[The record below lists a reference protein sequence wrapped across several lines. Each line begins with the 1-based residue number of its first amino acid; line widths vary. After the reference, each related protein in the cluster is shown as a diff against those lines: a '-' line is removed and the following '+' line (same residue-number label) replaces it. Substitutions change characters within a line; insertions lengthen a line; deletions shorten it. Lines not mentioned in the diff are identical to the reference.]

1 YTTLFRADCSAVD
14 RTTRRSR
21 HLYCEVPP
29 LPPVGGGSVDSR
41 GTRRWCQRP
50 PRPLDEQSH
59 LVRDQ
64 TEVAFR
70 RCQNGEAGAVA
81 DAHDEHQPPLH
92 LDDGLGN
99 RSTLEHP
106 RRALGQAGQ
115 TRGDRRQLVGPV
127 RREARRGRQGTAVR
141 RNDDRMSDIRYA
153 VCEVSDQPVEF
164 IDLSTHL
171 IPCPSLPAPLS
182 ALLPPARHV
191 TALPLRT
198 ARTFPWGKPGVWC
211 SALVERCAREAR

>member
-1 YTTLFRADCSAVD
+1 
-14 RTTRRSR
+14 
-21 HLYCEVPP
+21 
-29 LPPVGGGSVDSR
+29 
-41 GTRRWCQRP
+41 
-50 PRPLDEQSH
+50 
-59 LVRDQ
+59 
-64 TEVAFR
+64 

-127 RREARRGRQGTAVR
+127 RREARRGRQGKAVR
-141 RNDDRMSDIRYA
+141 RNDDRMSDIGYA
-153 VCEVSDQPVEF
+153 VGEVSDQPVEF

-171 IPCPSLPAPLS
+171 ISCPSLPAPLS

-198 ARTFPWGKPGVWC
+198 ARTFPWVKPGVWC
-211 SALVERCAREAR
+211 SAPVERCAREARRMLLPPASRDKGDPVPPVATGVTPPSNLRRVDSGLLGLLAGNPRNGCGPGLHSEWVPV